1 MTLALEPTKLYL
13 SCKILTGHCPDFAV
27 GTAVGRP
34 IFVFHGIFKG
44 KMAKNLVGM
53 CYNHLVSTAELHFWD
68 TPLATICCMWS
79 DGHKYL
85 YVVFV
90 YIFLVCC
97 LCICICMLSLCG
109 VCSEENC
116 VLLLFTWI
124 ALPRHQLA
132 VANPQ
137 NGDNKDQRHY
147 QPLHHHHPQIA
158 RGTTGTECW
167 VRGPICC
174 QLFRRSPICQE
185 PRQSWLMF
193 QRNCSEVGL
202 FGIFSA

>member
-27 GTAVGRP
+27 GTAVDRQ

-68 TPLATICCMWS
+68 TPLATSWCMWS

-97 LCICICMLSLCG
+97 LCICICLLSLCG

-124 ALPRHQLA
+124 ALPRQQLA
-132 VANPQ
+132 VANPKMVTTKINVITNHFITTTQ
-137 NGDNKDQRHY
+137 DCQSHNGPKSVESG
-147 QPLHHHHPQIA
+147 A
-158 RGTTGTECW
+158 RFAANYFAW
-167 VRGPICC
+167 A
-174 QLFRRSPICQE
+174 QF
-185 PRQSWLMF
+185 
-193 QRNCSEVGL
+193 
-202 FGIFSA
+202 A